1 MTELIL
7 ASSSPY
13 RRILLERLG
22 LPFLALSPDIDETPY
37 PGETAAA
44 LVQRL
49 AAAKAA
55 KIADGRPKAVVI
67 ASDQVAVAD
76 GTDGRVILGKPGDAP
91 SAVAQLT
98 RLSGR
103 RVLFLT
109 SLCVREPSGSEQLE
123 TESTHVHFRELR
135 KEEIVRYVELETPF
149 DCAGS
154 FRSEGLG
161 IALFNRIEGD
171 DPNALIG
178 LPLIRLCRM
187 LRQAGLDPLG
197 SPHRLA

>member
-22 LPFLALSPDIDETPY
+22 LPFESLSPDIDETPHAN
-37 PGETAAA
+37 ETAEA
-44 LVQRL
+44 LVRRL

-55 KIADGRPKAVVI
+55 RVAQDRPGAIII

-76 GTDGRVILGKPGDAP
+76 GPDGSAILGKPGDRAG
-91 SAVAQLT
+91 AIAQLT
-98 RLSGR
+98 RLSGGEAQ
-103 RVLFLT
+103 FLT
-109 SLCVREPSGSEQLE
+109 SLCVRQPSGRQQLE
-123 TESTHVHFRELR
+123 TETTQVHFRTLSNP
-135 KEEIVRYVELETPF
+135 EITHYVAREAPF

-161 IALFNRIEGD
+161 IALFKGIEGN

-187 LRQAGLDPLG
+187 LRHAGMDPLG
-197 SPHRLA
+197 